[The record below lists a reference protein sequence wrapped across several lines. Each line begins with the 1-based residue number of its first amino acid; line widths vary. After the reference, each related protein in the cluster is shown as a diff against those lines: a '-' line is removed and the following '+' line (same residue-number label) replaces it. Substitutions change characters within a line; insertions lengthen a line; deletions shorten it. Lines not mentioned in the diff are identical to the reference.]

1 MAEVNNKNGALFH
14 NLLHFGRLLRS
25 IGLKISADQMSD
37 LARGLTLIDIS
48 NRSDFYFTARGLLV
62 TNPHDFERFDHA
74 FGLFWTGMESWLLGL
89 GQARH
94 LRQASGEEEPLD
106 APDPILAP
114 GRDDRSPPNGEE
126 ELEQDA
132 QDRSETTAFY
142 SPLELLHHKNFAAF
156 SEEEKRVVKQVMG
169 KLVWEFNAR
178 QTRRLRRAGKRARH
192 LDLRGSIRANTRNG
206 GEIIHLAWRRR
217 KLKPRPLV
225 VICDISGS
233 MDRYSRIF
241 LHFIHSLSQDVHH
254 VEAFAFGTRLTH
266 LSPALRHSDVD
277 TAVDKISHLVV
288 DWSGGTRIGESLKSF
303 NYQWSRRV
311 LSWGATVIIIS
322 DGWERGDLALLNRE
336 MDRLSRSVHRL
347 LWLNPLAGTPGY
359 EPLVGGIRTILPYCD
374 EFLPLHNLHS
384 LEQVVHHLG
393 AVTL

>member
-1 MAEVNNKNGALFH
+1 
-14 NLLHFGRLLRS
+14 
-25 IGLKISADQMSD
+25 
-37 LARGLTLIDIS
+37 
-48 NRSDFYFTARGLLV
+48 
-62 TNPHDFERFDHA
+62 
-74 FGLFWTGMESWLLGL
+74 
-89 GQARH
+89 
-94 LRQASGEEEPLD
+94 
-106 APDPILAP
+106 
-114 GRDDRSPPNGEE
+114 
-126 ELEQDA
+126 
-132 QDRSETTAFY
+132 
-142 SPLELLHHKNFAAF
+142 
-156 SEEEKRVVKQVMG
+156 
-169 KLVWEFNAR
+169 
-178 QTRRLRRAGKRARH
+178 
-192 LDLRGSIRANTRNG
+192 
-206 GEIIHLAWRRR
+206 
-217 KLKPRPLV
+217 
-225 VICDISGS
+225 

-311 LSWGATVIIIS
+311 LGWGATVIIIS

-359 EPLVGGIRTILPYCD
+359 EPLVGGIRTVLPYCD

-384 LEQVVHHLG
+384 LEQVVHRLG